1 MLKIWSLVAMVV
13 VLFHQSQMVNL
24 HGVLVQC
31 VVQWQL
37 KKKTSV
43 VARFAA

>member
-1 MLKIWSLVAMVV
+1 MLKIWSVLAIMV
-13 VLFHQSQMVNL
+13 VLFHLFQMVNL
-24 HGVLVQC
+24 HGVLVES
-31 VVQWQL
+31 VFQWQL